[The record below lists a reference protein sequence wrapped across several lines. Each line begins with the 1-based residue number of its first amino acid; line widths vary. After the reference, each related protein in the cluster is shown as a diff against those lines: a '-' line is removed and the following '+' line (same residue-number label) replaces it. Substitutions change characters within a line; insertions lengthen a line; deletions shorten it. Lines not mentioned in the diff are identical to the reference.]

1 MGLQLRE
8 YQKELA
14 GKAVQVL
21 SKHGI
26 VYLSMAV
33 RTGKTSTSL
42 EIARL
47 GGFRKVLFLTKKKAI
62 SSILEDYSNF
72 GFKYSI
78 ELDVLNDESMHK
90 VDLSKHYDLII
101 HDEHHRFGAFP
112 KPSQGAKLFRESF
125 KDVPMIFLSGTPS
138 PESYSQM
145 YHQFWVSSK
154 SPFKEWS
161 NFYKWSKDFV
171 NVKDRHLGY
180 AVVKDYSDA
189 DRNKVMKYISHLM
202 ISFSQHDAG
211 FKTEI
216 VENVLYCPINDKT
229 LTLIKRL
236 QKDKVIEGKEE
247 VILADTAVKLMQ
259 KVHQMYSGT
268 VKFESGN
275 AKVLDTSKAE
285 FIKTYFR
292 GQKIAIFYKFKAELE
307 ALKMVFGDLLTDDL
321 SEFDNS
327 NKSFAVQI
335 VSGREGISLRK
346 AQYLIYYNIDFS
358 ATSYW
363 QSRDRLTTMD
373 RMTNEVFWIFTRGGI
388 EENIYKTVQ
397 NKADYTLSHFNKD
410 FNHGIK
416 VSRENNTRVTTEG
429 FSRR

>member
-1 MGLQLRE
+1 
-8 YQKELA
+8 
-14 GKAVQVL
+14 
-21 SKHGI
+21 
-26 VYLSMAV
+26 
-33 RTGKTSTSL
+33 
-42 EIARL
+42 
-47 GGFRKVLFLTKKKAI
+47 
-62 SSILEDYSNF
+62 
-72 GFKYSI
+72 
-78 ELDVLNDESMHK
+78 
-90 VDLSKHYDLII
+90 
-101 HDEHHRFGAFP
+101 
-112 KPSQGAKLFRESF
+112 
-125 KDVPMIFLSGTPS
+125 
-138 PESYSQM
+138 
-145 YHQFWVSSK
+145 
-154 SPFKEWS
+154 
-161 NFYKWSKDFV
+161 
-171 NVKDRHLGY
+171 
-180 AVVKDYSDA
+180 
-189 DRNKVMKYISHLM
+189 
-202 ISFSQHDAG
+202 
-211 FKTEI
+211 

-247 VILADTAVKLMQ
+247 VILADTAIKLMQ

-335 VSGREGISLRK
+335 VSGREGISLRN

-410 FNHGIK
+410 FNHGVK
-416 VSRENNTRVTTEG
+416 VSRENNTRVRTEG

>member
-1 MGLQLRE
+1 
-8 YQKELA
+8 
-14 GKAVQVL
+14 
-21 SKHGI
+21 
-26 VYLSMAV
+26 
-33 RTGKTSTSL
+33 
-42 EIARL
+42 
-47 GGFRKVLFLTKKKAI
+47 
-62 SSILEDYSNF
+62 
-72 GFKYSI
+72 
-78 ELDVLNDESMHK
+78 
-90 VDLSKHYDLII
+90 
-101 HDEHHRFGAFP
+101 
-112 KPSQGAKLFRESF
+112 LFRESF

-161 NFYKWSKDFV
+161 NFYKWSKEFV

-189 DRNKVMKYISHLM
+189 DRDKVMKYISDLM
-202 ISFSQHDAG
+202 ISFSQQDAG

-410 FNHGIK
+410 FNHGVKI
-416 VSRENNTRVTTEG
+416 SRENNTRVRTEG